1 MRINNRLLGLLVTA
15 SAISLAACGDASGD
29 AARAG
34 AAPFDP
40 GNTGVTQPGA
50 QDFGL
55 FRQILER
62 GEIPAPETI
71 DAIGFFAEH
80 KLDYAAADC
89 GNELCAHGLLGVM
102 GNLIDGSNCT
112 MVQIGMNSP
121 VDVSQLE
128 RPPLHLVLA
137 IDVSGSMRGA
147 PIQAVR
153 TGLMNMLDELEAGDR
168 VTVVKY
174 SGVATVAAEALSI
187 TDDRAAIER
196 VISGLDAG
204 GSTNIYDG
212 MFLAFSVADKYSDKA
227 QQNRVI
233 LLSDGVA
240 TSGFKDAER
249 MTALAAGYAKRGVGI
264 TTIGV
269 GTDFDVNLMRD
280 IGEVGAGNFYFLE
293 NPSAVAEVFSE
304 EVKTFLYP
312 IALDLEM
319 DISVGNGYRLAQ
331 VHGTNGYTGGRTT
344 GRIELPTL
352 FLAGRTQAS
361 EPIEGGRRGGGG
373 AIMLE
378 LIPLAAGAA
387 VEEPLHVG
395 TISVRFTEPQSG
407 LRREQ
412 IVRIDNA
419 HPPGEF
425 PVNGYFT
432 GDTVEKGFIMLN
444 LYAGFRL
451 AAELARDSDVGA
463 ARGVLQALRGG
474 VQDWLTQNPDPDLT
488 DDLRYVDMFEDN
500 LATVPGPTPVS
511 PPPNPFPFD

>member
-1 MRINNRLLGLLVTA
+1 MTMRNELLITSLTIALATGA
-15 SAISLAACGDASGD
+15 CADSAND
-29 AARAG
+29 AAG
-34 AAPFDP
+34 VAAPRSP
-40 GNTGVTQPGA
+40 TQGNTGVTQPGA

-80 KLDYAAADC
+80 KLDYPTPRC
-89 GNELCAHGLLGVM
+89 GDELCVHGLLGVM

-121 VDVSQLE
+121 IDVSQLE

-147 PIQAVR
+147 PIRAVR
-153 TGLMNMLDELEAGDR
+153 TGLTNMLDELEAGDR

-174 SGVATVAAEALSI
+174 SSSARIAAEALSI
-187 TDDRAAIER
+187 TADRAEIES
-196 VISGLDAG
+196 VISGLEAG

-212 MFLAFSVADKYSDKA
+212 LFVAFTLAEKFAGPA

-240 TSGFKDAER
+240 TAGFQDGDR
-249 MTALAAGYAKRGVGI
+249 MKALAGGYAKRGIGV

-269 GTDFDVNLMRD
+269 GTDFDVTLMRD

-293 NPSAVAEVFSE
+293 DPSAVAEVFSE

-331 VHGTNGYTGGRTT
+331 VHGTNGYDGGRTT

-352 FLAGRTQAS
+352 FLAGRTSAA

-378 LIPLAAGAA
+378 LIPKQDGATMA
-387 VEEPLHVG
+387 EPLHVG
-395 TISVRFTEPQSG
+395 TISVSYTDPQTRQ
-407 LRREQ
+407 RREQ
-412 IVRIDNA
+412 VVQINNA

-432 GDTVEKGFIMLN
+432 DGTVEKGFIMLN
-444 LYAGFRL
+444 IYAGFRL

-474 VQDWLTQNPDPDLT
+474 VQAWLSENPDPDLA
-488 DDLRYVDMFEDN
+488 DDLRFVDMFEQN
-500 LATVPGPTPVS
+500 LENAPGPTPVS